1 MLRITQQNNAGA
13 AKDYYSTADYYSEG
27 QELVGSWHGKGAA
40 RLGLQGTV
48 DKDSFERLC
57 DNLHPVTG
65 ESLTVLTRTERT
77 VGYDFTFSVPKS
89 VSLLYALSGDQG
101 ILDAFR
107 KSVDETMN
115 AIETEMLTR
124 VRRGHKDVNRLTGN
138 MVWAEF
144 IHTTSRPVDGVPDPQ
159 LHSHCF
165 AFNTTFD
172 EEEQRWKA
180 GQFRELKRD
189 APYFQAAFRVRLA
202 NHLQDQGYGIERKRD
217 DFEIAGLPP
226 DILKRY
232 SRRTDLIEKKAK
244 EKGIT
249 NPDRKAELG
258 AETRE
263 KKGKPLSWN
272 ALRKEWDKRLGD
284 KEREVIAAV
293 HRRETH
299 AERKSR
305 EEVAAVDHAVEH
317 CFVRDAVVPERL
329 LATEALKHGVG
340 TVTVE
345 GVLHELQA
353 RPLIRKKVEGR
364 DMATTKEMKS
374 LESRLVAFARDGR
387 GRLRPLG
394 DHDRPFVDPDL
405 DDGQKA
411 AVRHVIGSRDKVV
424 VIRGAAG
431 TGKTTL
437 LKEIREAMNE
447 IGKPIVAIAQ
457 AVKASR
463 EVLRSEGFA
472 TADTVARFLKDT
484 DMQKSAS
491 NGVIFVD
498 EASQLG
504 TRDMLKVFEAAEQV
518 GARVLLVGDRRQH
531 RSVMAGEPLKLLEE
545 NAGLKVAE
553 VTKIWRQKNDDYK
566 NIAQALSEGRIGHAF
581 EMLDKIGWIKEIQG
595 DERYKAMAEAYLSA
609 AQEKKKDGKPKTALV
624 VSPTHAEGD
633 RITQSIREGLKEQ
646 HKLGDERVL
655 PVLISR
661 HLTDAQK
668 ADATEYDPGDLLQ
681 FHQNAPGHTKGSR
694 LIVSDG
700 VKPPTELAKR
710 FETYRPAELAL
721 AKGDRIRITA
731 GGTTKDGKHRLSNGT
746 LMTVEGFTKHGD
758 IVVDHGWVIDK
769 DFGHVAHGY
778 AVTSHASQGLTVDK
792 VFIGISADSFP
803 ATTERAAYVAG
814 TRGREQALFFTDDR
828 NELLRVMGRE
838 DEPLSAMDISESGTK
853 EAGLPPQARHR
864 SGMNFGNMSQSRRQ
878 NLIAASIT
886 LQSLNEKGHEH
897 DG

>member
-1 MLRITQQNNAGA
+1 MLRITQKNSADA
-13 AKDYYSTADYYSEG
+13 AKSYYSTADYYNEG
-27 QELVGSWHGKGAA
+27 QEIVGHWGGKGAA
-40 RLGLQGTV
+40 RLGLEGTV
-48 DKDSFERLC
+48 DKLSFERLC

-65 ESLTVLTRTERT
+65 ESLTVRTRTDRT

-101 ILDAFR
+101 IMDSFR
-107 KSVDETMN
+107 RTVDETMKD
-115 AIETEMLTR
+115 IESELQTR

-138 MVWAEF
+138 AIWGEF

-159 LHSHCF
+159 LHAHCF
-165 AFNTTFD
+165 VFNSTFD
-172 EEEQRWKA
+172 EEEKRWKA

-202 NHLQDQGYGIERKRD
+202 NHLQDQGFAIERKRG
-217 DFEIAGLPP
+217 DFEIAGLPA

-232 SRRTDLIEKKAK
+232 SRRTDLIEKTARA
-244 EKGIT
+244 KGIT
-249 NPDRKAELG
+249 DPKRKDELG

-263 KKGKPLSWN
+263 RKVKALSWD
-272 ALRKEWDKRLGD
+272 ALRKEWDSRLD
-284 KEREVIAAV
+284 NQERAAIAAV
-293 HRRETH
+293 HGREH
-299 AERKSR
+299 VGECERHQEGVS
-305 EEVAAVDHAVEH
+305 VDHAIEH
-317 CFVRDAVVPERL
+317 SYVRDAVVPERM
-329 LATEALKHGVG
+329 LATEALKYGIG
-340 TVTVE
+340 AVTVDD
-345 GVLHELQA
+345 VLHELQA

-364 DMATTKEMKS
+364 DMATTKEMRS
-374 LESRLVAFARDGR
+374 LESRLVEFARDGR

-411 AVRHVIGSRDKVV
+411 AVRHVIGSRDKVM

-457 AVKASR
+457 SVKASR

-472 TADTVARFLKDT
+472 TADTVASFLKDS
-484 DMQKSAS
+484 DMQKAAR
-491 NGVIFVD
+491 NGIIFVD

-545 NAGLKVAE
+545 TAGLKVAE

-581 EMLDKIGWIKEIQG
+581 EILDKIGWIKEIQG

-609 AQEKKKDGKPKTALV
+609 AQEKKKDGKPKSALV

-646 HKLGDERVL
+646 HKLGEERVL
-655 PVLISR
+655 PVWISR

-668 ADATEYDPGDLLQ
+668 ADATEYDLGDMLQ

-694 LIVSDG
+694 LTVSDG
-700 VKPPTELAKR
+700 VKPPTEIAKR

-721 AKGDRIRITA
+721 ASGDRIRITA
-731 GGTTKDGKHRLSNGT
+731 GGTTKDGNHRLSNGT
-746 LMTVEGFTKHGD
+746 LMTVQGFTKHGD

-778 AVTSHASQGLTVDK
+778 AMTSHASQGLTVDK

-803 ATTERAAYVAG
+803 ATDERAAYVAG

-838 DEPLSAMDISESGTK
+838 DEPLSAMDISGSEQKPS
-853 EAGLPPQARHR
+853 LPVRVLR
-864 SGMNFGNMSQSRRQ
+864 RLGFNRGNSVFDGRQ
-878 NLIAASIT
+878 NPSQMGLA
-886 LQSLNEKGHEH
+886 NESVHERER
-897 DG
+897 DNAG